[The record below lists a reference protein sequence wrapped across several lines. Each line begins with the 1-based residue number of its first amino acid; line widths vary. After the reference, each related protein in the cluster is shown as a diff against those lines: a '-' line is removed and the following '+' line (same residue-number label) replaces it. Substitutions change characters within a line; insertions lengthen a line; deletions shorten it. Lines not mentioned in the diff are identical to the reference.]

1 MKRLMSI
8 ILVAACCTAVGWC
21 QDVEDWVTRTLA
33 QYPRARLLDIY
44 KSCFQ
49 DYMGAEHLVND
60 LATARA
66 YLEQEYTTTAVEDL
80 LPWYYEPCGI
90 NGNYVR
96 VSLRAVFDGK
106 IKREEI
112 NLCGCYID
120 EERGVLKVTDV
131 TPADFPPVLPIFPE
145 GAYHLYDY
153 QFFYRNL
160 QENVANRVK
169 IYLESL
175 LDNAA

>member
-1 MKRLMSI
+1 M
-8 ILVAACCTAVGWC
+8 A
-21 QDVEDWVTRTLA
+21 
-33 QYPRARLLDIY
+33 
-44 KSCFQ
+44 
-49 DYMGAEHLVND
+49 
-60 LATARA
+60 
-66 YLEQEYTTTAVEDL
+66 L
-80 LPWYYEPCGI
+80 LPT
-90 NGNYVR
+90 
-96 VSLRAVFDGK
+96 
-106 IKREEI
+106 
-112 NLCGCYID
+112 LCGCYID

-145 GAYHLYDY
+145 GAYHIYDY